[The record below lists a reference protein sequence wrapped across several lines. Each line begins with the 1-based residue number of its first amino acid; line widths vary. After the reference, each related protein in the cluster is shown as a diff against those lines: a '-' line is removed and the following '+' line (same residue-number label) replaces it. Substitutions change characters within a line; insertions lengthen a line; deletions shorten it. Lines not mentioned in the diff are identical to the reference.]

1 MGRGGGG
8 TSLAVL
14 TWRGEE
20 HPRRKVKH
28 GGPEFAVGTTAWAPH
43 SPSVGATVCLLQE
56 SWAGAAA
63 APSLDS
69 HMRGA
74 DDNASYSR
82 GPREEPE
89 G

>member
-1 MGRGGGG
+1 M
-8 TSLAVL
+8 
-14 TWRGEE
+14 
-20 HPRRKVKH
+20 KH
-28 GGPEFAVGTTAWAPH
+28 GGPEFAVGITAWAPH

-56 SWAGAAA
+56 SRAGAAA
-63 APSLDS
+63 APSPDS

-89 G
+89 GWVHVHRLGQPLPAAWSP